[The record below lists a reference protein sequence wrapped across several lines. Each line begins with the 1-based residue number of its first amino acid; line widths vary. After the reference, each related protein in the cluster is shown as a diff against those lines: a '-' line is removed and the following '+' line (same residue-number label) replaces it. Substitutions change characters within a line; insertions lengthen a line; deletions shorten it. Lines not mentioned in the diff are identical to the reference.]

1 MMIEDGGRFVIC
13 KVLELHNLHE
23 WCTLHSELHL
33 LMLGNPPVLLKY
45 FIKSMYNKILSI
57 YNRNINLDHILYLT
71 QGDIVHN
78 TVLALQ
84 TLQLYCSH
92 LHQERVLIAIKFQQ
106 IVISV
111 SFRVKRFMLILS
123 TSKIQGPCG
132 VRVTVKSC
140 CTDSCDQFQWQTNR
154 KKFPRVKIIF

>member
-1 MMIEDGGRFVIC
+1 MGEGLSFVKFRSYTTTFMM
-13 KVLELHNLHE
+13 
-23 WCTLHSELHL
+23 HSELHL
-33 LMLGNPPVLLKY
+33 QTLGNPPVHLKY

-78 TVLALQ
+78 TVLSLQ

-106 IVISV
+106 IVIQLGSDAFLVPSIQV
-111 SFRVKRFMLILS
+111 SA
-123 TSKIQGPCG
+123 
-132 VRVTVKSC
+132 
-140 CTDSCDQFQWQTNR
+140 
-154 KKFPRVKIIF
+154 IIWM